1 MAIIIKLRLSLD
13 KIADFSGFSSRKFY
27 PAAITHP

>member
-27 PAAITHP
+27 LAAITPP